1 MVDKYKELELI
12 LEDLEKRKEKYEGI
26 SSQATKV
33 IDELEAKI
41 MHAVR
46 GSQNLPRTA
55 DISIII
61 QTFSQLL
68 KTKLD
73 AEDSITRSLE
83 KRYDLVNKFENPDNT
98 TDPNSI
104 TADSVDKLLVLFEK
118 SKQKGLDK
126 SSEEE

>member
-1 MVDKYKELELI
+1 MVNKIEELESI
-12 LEDLEKRKEKYEGI
+12 LSDLSKRKEKYEGI
-26 SSQATKV
+26 RNQATKV

-46 GSQNLPRTA
+46 NSQNLPRTA

-83 KRYDLVNKFENPDNT
+83 KRYDLVNKFQNPNDT
-98 TDPNSI
+98 TDPNAIS
-104 TADSVDKLLVLFEK
+104 ASAVDELIKRFN
-118 SKQKGLDK
+118 SRQN
-126 SSEEE
+126 SAEENMAAE

>member
-1 MVDKYKELELI
+1 MVDKVKELEGI
-12 LEDLEKRKEKYEGI
+12 LDDLSKRKQKYEEI
-26 SSQATKV
+26 SSQAGKV
-33 IDELEAKI
+33 VDELEGKI

-73 AEDSITRSLE
+73 AEDSITRALE
-83 KRYDLVNKFENPDNT
+83 KRYDLVNKFQNPNDT
-98 TDPNSI
+98 TDPNAIS
-104 TADSVDKLLVLFEK
+104 ASAVDELIKLYNK
-118 SKQKGLDK
+118 KTNAI
-126 SSEEE
+126 EEVAV

>member
-1 MVDKYKELELI
+1 MVDKVKELETI
-12 LEDLEKRKEKYEGI
+12 LEDLAKRKEKYESI

-33 IDELEAKI
+33 IDELESKI
-41 MHAVR
+41 MYAVR

-118 SKQKGLDK
+118 AKQKTVDNSDK
-126 SSEEE
+126 QE